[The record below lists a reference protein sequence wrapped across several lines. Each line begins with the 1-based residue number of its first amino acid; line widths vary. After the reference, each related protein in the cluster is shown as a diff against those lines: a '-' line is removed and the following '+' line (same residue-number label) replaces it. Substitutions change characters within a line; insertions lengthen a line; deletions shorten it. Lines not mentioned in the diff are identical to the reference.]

1 MIDIYDDVLHESD
14 FEEVKNTVESSDFPW
29 YNRYPKYWAKKG
41 KDEYM
46 YQNNILFSF
55 AHICLGWDNPKSDYY
70 DMTHELAE
78 MCKIKANLDNYVT
91 TRLRW
96 GMQIRMGNHPSIS
109 DETENVLSE
118 PHLDMK
124 DFEHKDSLK
133 VGVFYIHDSDSPT
146 YIYDDD
152 SKGVMHTIESKANRL
167 LVMPGDVWHGGSKP
181 RTHNFR
187 IVLNMNWV
195 DNRLVDYE

>member
-1 MIDIYDDVLHESD
+1 MFDVYDDVLHESD
-14 FEEVKNTVESSDFPW
+14 FKGVKNTVESSDFPW
-29 YNRYPKYWAKKG
+29 YNRYPKYWTKED

-46 YQNNILFSF
+46 YQNDILFSF
-55 AHICLGWDNPKSDYY
+55 AHICLGWNNPKSDYY
-70 DMTHELAE
+70 NMTHELAE

-96 GMQIRMGNHPSIS
+96 GMQIRS
-109 DETENVLSE
+109 ETKVLSK

-124 DFEHKDSLK
+124 NFEHMDSLK

-146 YIYDDD
+146 YIYDSD
-152 SKGVMHTIESKANRL
+152 SKDVMHTIESKANRL

-195 DNRLVDYE
+195 DSRLVDYE